1 MTMTM
6 VNIYEAKAKLSEYLA
21 RVAAGE
27 SIVICKHNRP
37 VAELRPVA
45 ATRTA
50 PRPFGLAA
58 GTFEVPDSFFEA
70 LPDEDVD
77 LFYGV
82 EVAEGGSAIRVAE
95 SGVEYDPHAP
105 ASAAPGGDPASSD
118 SGRRRPAQRR
128 RRS

>member
-1 MTMTM
+1 MIMIM

-27 SIVICKHNRP
+27 SVVICKHNRP

-45 ATRTA
+45 VTRTA

-58 GTFEVPDSFFEA
+58 GTFEIPDSFFEA

-82 EVAEGGSAIRVAE
+82 EGTEGGGAMRVAE
-95 SGVEYDPHAP
+95 SGVEYGPHAP
-105 ASAAPGGDPASSD
+105 VSTDPGDPASSG
-118 SGRRRPAQRR
+118 GRRQPAHRR